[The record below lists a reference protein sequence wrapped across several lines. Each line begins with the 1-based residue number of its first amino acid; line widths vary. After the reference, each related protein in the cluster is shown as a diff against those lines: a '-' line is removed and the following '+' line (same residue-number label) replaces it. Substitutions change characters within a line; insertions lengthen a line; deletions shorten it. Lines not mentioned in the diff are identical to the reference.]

1 MKAPI
6 TAVINGRV
14 LGSRMPAVLR
24 VTSRNLAFKLS
35 AGCALVYVLA
45 IVFLELSGY
54 KETVS
59 KATSQDSVVGNQTMV
74 AAKRQRTSV
83 WNQSDAITGVPRD
96 VFSDSLRANPSA
108 PEMCPPVSPNLIGY
122 IEPKLNVSSLDAV
135 EAEFPY
141 LMPGGHF
148 RPKECTSRHRVA
160 ILIPYRN
167 REDNL
172 KVFIYNIHRVLA
184 RQQIDYSVFVIEQ
197 GDTKDFNRAKLLNVG
212 FLQSTALYDYRCFV
226 FHDVDLVPVDDRNVY
241 TCPQQP
247 RHMSVWIDNRT
258 GLKHI
263 NETILRRP
271 ANIARYKSLS
281 HALSKRNK
289 QRIRILRKWK
299 ARYLTDGLNSVKY
312 KVLNM
317 EFKKLYTWILV
328 DLRD

>member
-1 MKAPI
+1 
-6 TAVINGRV
+6 
-14 LGSRMPAVLR
+14 
-24 VTSRNLAFKLS
+24 
-35 AGCALVYVLA
+35 
-45 IVFLELSGY
+45 
-54 KETVS
+54 
-59 KATSQDSVVGNQTMV
+59 
-74 AAKRQRTSV
+74 
-83 WNQSDAITGVPRD
+83 
-96 VFSDSLRANPSA
+96 
-108 PEMCPPVSPNLIGY
+108 
-122 IEPKLNVSSLDAV
+122 
-135 EAEFPY
+135 
-141 LMPGGHF
+141 MPGGHF

-258 GLKHI
+258 GVPYGLMFGGVSALSKELMLRVNGYSNVYWGWGGEDDDITYRLKHI
-263 NETILRRP
+263 NQTILRRP